1 LVYGSSDS
9 QVERVRVK
17 LRPKTRQKAV
27 LAEPFKS
34 TQPSKKEEAMAA
46 IQRSSSSHDDKTSPQ
61 YDAEKMGEGFDKGP
75 GHIRGIETSEDTS
88 LHRGLKARHITMIA
102 IGGAIGTGLIIGTGK
117 ALAQAGPGSVFISYS
132 IIGFIVY
139 LVMAALGEMAAWLP
153 MSAGFTGYASRFCD
167 PSLGFALGWSYW
179 CKYIIVTP
187 NQLTAAALVIQYW
200 LPRERVNPG
209 VWIAIFLV
217 LIICI
222 NYFGIKFFGE
232 FEFWLSSFKVIVIIG
247 IMIATLCIALGGA
260 APDHRRTGFYYWQE
274 PGAFNTYIKEGATGK
289 FLGFWSTMVTA
300 TFAFLGTELVGVTVG
315 EAQNPRKTIPKAI
328 KLTFYRI
335 LFFYIISVILVG
347 MVVPYNS
354 PELAFATTQSN
365 SAAASPFVVAMS
377 VAHIQVLPH
386 IVNACILVFVFSAA
400 NSDLYIASR
409 TLYGLASDGSAPAIF
424 CKTNNHGVPVPALA
438 MSSMFALLAF
448 MNVSDDSKKVFGYFV
463 NLTTIFGLM
472 TWISILVTHIWWC
485 RARKAQGLA
494 NSDMPYIAPLGIW
507 GSYGALAMCILI
519 ALTKNFDVF
528 VTFKGK
534 GFAQK
539 YPDFI
544 TGYLGIPVYLM
555 LIGGHKV
562 WGRMKTGVW
571 QKGVRPHET
580 DFYTGKDIID
590 REENEFLARQAAERE
605 LHGESAGGKFYNK
618 FVSWLF

>member
-1 LVYGSSDS
+1 
-9 QVERVRVK
+9 
-17 LRPKTRQKAV
+17 
-27 LAEPFKS
+27 
-34 TQPSKKEEAMAA
+34 M
-46 IQRSSSSHDDKTSPQ
+46 
-61 YDAEKMGEGFDKGP
+61 
-75 GHIRGIETSEDTS
+75 
-88 LHRGLKARHITMIA
+88 
-102 IGGAIGTGLIIGTGK
+102 
-117 ALAQAGPGSVFISYS
+117 
-132 IIGFIVY
+132 
-139 LVMAALGEMAAWLP
+139 
-153 MSAGFTGYASRFCD
+153 
-167 PSLGFALGWSYW
+167 
-179 CKYIIVTP
+179 
-187 NQLTAAALVIQYW
+187 
-200 LPRERVNPG
+200 NPG

-217 LIICI
+217 VIICI
-222 NYFGIKFFGE
+222 NYFGIRFFGE

-274 PGAFNTYIKEGATGK
+274 PGAFNTYIKEGAAGK

-335 LFFYIISVILVG
+335 LFFYIISVVLVG

-386 IVNACILVFVFSAA
+386 IINACILVFVFSAA

-424 CKTNNHGVPVPALA
+424 CKTNNNGVPVPALA

-494 NSDMPYIAPLGIW
+494 NSDMPYVAPLGIW

-534 GFAQK
+534 GFAEK

-544 TGYLGIPVYLM
+544 TGYLGIPVYLL